1 MHPLVEPL
9 ITHFQEIFH
18 EYIDDDDFPE
28 DFAED
33 MRRRLDEDM
42 CSELQYENGRFKITR
57 AQWHAALDEIH
68 ELALEFA
75 HDYQESE
82 LTDSEL
88 EL

>member
-9 ITHFQEIFH
+9 IERAQEIFH
-18 EYIDDDDFPE
+18 EYIDEDDLPE

-42 CSELQYENGRFKITR
+42 SSELQYENGRCKITR
-57 AQWHAALDEIH
+57 AQWRAALDEIY

-75 HDYQESE
+75 RDHQESE
-82 LTDSEL
+82 LSLDEPEL
-88 EL
+88 